1 MKILVVEDS
10 ITQAVAIQR
19 ILTAQGWEV
28 ALSRNG
34 KEGLERIPDFQPDIV
49 ITDLV
54 MPEMDGFEMCKAL
67 KESPQKHI
75 PVILLSAIGEI
86 ESKIKGLNVGADD
99 YLTKPVREL
108 ELMARISSTM
118 RIKQY
123 QDQLQQALQDQRNLN
138 RQMLEGLAQAKV
150 TQSALLP
157 SSMPSFPG
165 IRIAAKYVP
174 MEQIG
179 GDIYDV
185 VELGD
190 SHLGFF
196 IGDVTGHGI
205 PAALISFMVL
215 SLFRTFCENTPGS
228 PDNTL
233 RKLNDF
239 LCDKIEAGK
248 YLTAWYGILDKSN
261 HTLRYSSAGHPHGFL
276 IRHES
281 LEVEL
286 LDTPG
291 IALGLF
297 PSNKIDVQSRLVELH
312 PGDKVFIYTDG
323 IIEITGRNDQ
333 PFGQRNFQKLLLELC
348 HLSVEEWLEAV
359 YAHVLSYSG
368 SLTFNDDIALLGLE
382 IGSTPDGGYA

>member
-1 MKILVVEDS
+1 MVKKYGFYRKRMKILVVEDS

-150 TQSALLP
+150 TQSVLLP
-157 SSMPSFPG
+157 GSISMRFETLKCEIQGLTHRWFRRVKLVKSDNSF
-165 IRIAAKYVP
+165 
-174 MEQIG
+174 
-179 GDIYDV
+179 
-185 VELGD
+185 
-190 SHLGFF
+190 
-196 IGDVTGHGI
+196 
-205 PAALISFMVL
+205 
-215 SLFRTFCENTPGS
+215 
-228 PDNTL
+228 
-233 RKLNDF
+233 
-239 LCDKIEAGK
+239 
-248 YLTAWYGILDKSN
+248 
-261 HTLRYSSAGHPHGFL
+261 
-276 IRHES
+276 
-281 LEVEL
+281 
-286 LDTPG
+286 
-291 IALGLF
+291 
-297 PSNKIDVQSRLVELH
+297 
-312 PGDKVFIYTDG
+312 
-323 IIEITGRNDQ
+323 
-333 PFGQRNFQKLLLELC
+333 
-348 HLSVEEWLEAV
+348 
-359 YAHVLSYSG
+359 
-368 SLTFNDDIALLGLE
+368 
-382 IGSTPDGGYA
+382 